1 MIHTMKKNC
10 PRHHTLFAG
19 ALSEAQAIGVV
30 QSDIG
35 GVIPAVGNA
44 KSALMGTAVR

>member
-10 PRHHTLFAG
+10 QRHHTLFVG
-19 ALSEAQAIGVV
+19 ALSEAHAIGVL

-35 GVIPAVGNA
+35 GVIAAVGNA
-44 KSALMGTAVR
+44 KPALMGTAVR